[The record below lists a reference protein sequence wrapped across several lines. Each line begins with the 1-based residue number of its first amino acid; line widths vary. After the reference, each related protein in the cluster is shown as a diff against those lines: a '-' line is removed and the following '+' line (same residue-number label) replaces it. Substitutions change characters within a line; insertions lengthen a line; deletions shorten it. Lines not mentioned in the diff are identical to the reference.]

1 MPRAASRPLSRCSC
15 QTLAPLRM
23 AKSAFVVFVPEA
35 ESLVQALRQEHD
47 PSAASGIAAHVTVLF
62 PFMEPAALSPSV
74 LGACQALLATHASF
88 MFKLGSV
95 GRFPST
101 AYLEPSPPDPF
112 VSLTHAL
119 WAAFPSYP
127 PFAGEFTSVVP
138 HLTVSHGNV
147 EAAVAVAE
155 QLASGLRRI
164 GPIVARCRSVSL
176 VENSSGLW
184 RRMHEFHLA
193 PEPGS

>member
-1 MPRAASRPLSRCSC
+1 
-15 QTLAPLRM
+15 M
-23 AKSAFVVFVPEA
+23 AESAFVVFVPEA
-35 ESLVQALRQEHD
+35 ESLVQGLRQKHD
-47 PSAASGIAAHVTVLF
+47 PSAAKGIAPHVTVLF
-62 PFMEPAALSPSV
+62 PFMPPSALTQRV
-74 LGACQALLATHASF
+74 LGTCRASLGAHVSF
-88 MFKLGSV
+88 AFKLGSV

-127 PFAGEFTSVVP
+127 PFAGDFASVVP
-138 HLTVSHGNV
+138 HLTVSHGSAQ
-147 EAAVAVAE
+147 AAIAVAE
-155 QLASGLRRI
+155 QLASGLQRL
-164 GPIVARCRSVSL
+164 GPIAARCRSVSL

-184 RRMHEFHLA
+184 RRLHEFHLA